1 MATITCNP
9 HVELNDS
16 IDEAITDAA
25 SVIVDSFFEQ
35 NGIPNPTEA
44 EVDDGSDDTYYEL
57 KDAVRERLLLAINQ
71 VEFPDEYEYEEEDGD
86 PAWLA
91 DELGLDE
98 DSTCDEIFNAVFDFY
113 RDRHDGQ
120 VTDLIVAETAEG
132 ATEEICEHLEVE
144 YHRQEWT

>member
-35 NGIPNPTEA
+35 NGIPNPTDED
-44 EVDDGSDDTYYEL
+44 VDDGSDDTYYEL

-71 VEFPDEYEYEEEDGD
+71 VEFPDEVEVEDKD
-86 PAWLA
+86 TYSLI
-91 DELGLDE
+91 DKLDLDE
-98 DSTCDEIFNAVFDFY
+98 SMTCDQIFDKVNDHIRELY
-113 RDRHDGQ
+113 DGQ
-120 VTDLIVAETAEG
+120 VSDFLISDEVEST
-132 ATEEICEHLEVE
+132 TEEICGYLEIE

>member
-35 NGIPNPTEA
+35 NGIPNPTDED
-44 EVDDGSDDTYYEL
+44 VDDGSDDTYYEL

-71 VEFPDEYEYEEEDGD
+71 VEFPDEVEVE
-86 PAWLA
+86 
-91 DELGLDE
+91 DE
-98 DSTCDEIFNAVFDFY
+98 DAYSLIDKLGIDESMTCDQIFDKVY
-113 RDRHDGQ
+113 DRIREHYDGQ
-120 VTDLIVAETAEG
+120 VSDFMISDEMEST
-132 ATEEICEHLEVE
+132 TEEICGYFGIE